1 MLSFHAIIKKIQ
13 INSNHCFLI
22 ALKHPKITLSSDFM
36 NTKAFGTSPLM
47 GVYDRDYYK
56 ANFNSSFEKGWRN
69 VSICKWLIGI
79 NIFLFILQIS
89 TRTPSGSGLVTDW
102 LILNPSKVIDGEIW
116 RIFSYAFLHST
127 DSPFHL
133 LMNMLVLWM
142 FGKEVEEVLGAK
154 EFLLFYLA
162 SIIIGGITFIL
173 GSQLGLHNSQAVCL
187 GASGG
192 VSAILILFA
201 CWFPNRTVL
210 LFFIIPMPIWLM
222 AVLFVGLDAF
232 NLLSGKQGSV
242 AVEVHLSGALFA
254 YLYHAFRWKLTPR
267 KMPSMQLFKRKPN
280 LKLYQEE
287 VHVYMPQYESKEF
300 SMSQDM
306 LIRVDQILEKISLSG
321 KDSLSEEEKSFLYK
335 ASETIKRNKN

>member
-1 MLSFHAIIKKIQ
+1 MAIIKKVQ
-13 INSNHCFLI
+13 INPNQCFLI
-22 ALKHPKITLSSDFM
+22 TFKHPKITWSRDFM
-36 NTKAFGTSPLM
+36 NTKALGTSPLM

-56 ANFNSSFEKGWRN
+56 TNFNSSFEKGWGN
-69 VSICKWLIGI
+69 ISICKWLIGI
-79 NIFLFILQIS
+79 NIVIFILQIS

-116 RIFSYAFLHST
+116 RVFSYAFLHSM
-127 DSPFHL
+127 DSPLHL
-133 LMNMLVLWM
+133 LMNMMVLWM
-142 FGKEVEEVLGAK
+142 FGKEVEDVLGAK
-154 EFLLFYLA
+154 EFLLFYVV
-162 SIIIGGITFIL
+162 SIIIGGITFVVGAL
-173 GSQLGLHNSQAVCL
+173 LGLHNSQAVCL

-222 AVLFVGLDAF
+222 AVLFVGFDAF

-254 YLYHAFRWKLTPR
+254 YLYHAFRWKLIPR
-267 KMPSMQLFKRKPN
+267 KMPSMQLFKRKPK

-287 VHVYMPQYESKEF
+287 VHAYAPKYEPKEIGMP
-300 SMSQDM
+300 QDM

-321 KDSLSEEEKSFLYK
+321 KDSLSEEEKTFLYK
-335 ASETIKRNKN
+335 ASETIKRKKN

>member
-1 MLSFHAIIKKIQ
+1 
-13 INSNHCFLI
+13 
-22 ALKHPKITLSSDFM
+22 
-36 NTKAFGTSPLM
+36 M

-56 ANFNSSFEKGWRN
+56 TNFNSTFEKGWGN
-69 VSICKWLIGI
+69 ISICKWLIGI
-79 NIFLFILQIS
+79 NIVLFILQIS
-89 TRTPSGSGLVTDW
+89 TRTSSGNGLVTDW
-102 LILNPSKVIDGEIW
+102 LILNPAKVIDGEIW
-116 RIFSYAFLHST
+116 RVFSYAFLHSM
-127 DSPFHL
+127 DSPLHI
-133 LMNMLVLWM
+133 LMNMMVLWM

-154 EFLLFYLA
+154 EFLLFYLV
-162 SIIIGGITFIL
+162 SITIGGITFVI
-173 GSQLGLHNSQAVCL
+173 GSQLGLHNSYAVCL

-201 CWFPNRTVL
+201 CWFPSRTVL

-222 AVLFVGLDAF
+222 AVLFVGFDAF

-254 YLYHAFRWKLTPR
+254 YLYHAFRWKLLPR
-267 KMPSMQLFKRKPN
+267 KMPSMQLFKRKPK

-287 VHVYMPQYESKEF
+287 VHAYAPKYEPKEIGMP
-300 SMSQDM
+300 QDM

-335 ASETIKRNKN
+335 ASETIKRKKN

>member
-1 MLSFHAIIKKIQ
+1 
-13 INSNHCFLI
+13 
-22 ALKHPKITLSSDFM
+22 M
-36 NTKAFGTSPLM
+36 NTKALGTSPLM

-56 ANFNSSFEKGWRN
+56 TNLNSSFEKGWGN
-69 VSICKWLIGI
+69 VSVCKWLIGI
-79 NIFLFILQIS
+79 NIVFFILQIS
-89 TRTPSGSGLVTDW
+89 TRTPSGGGLVTDW

-116 RIFSYAFLHST
+116 RVFSYAFLHSME
-127 DSPFHL
+127 SPFHL

-154 EFLLFYLA
+154 EFLLFYVV
-162 SIIIGGITFIL
+162 SIIIGGITFVL
-173 GSQLGLHNSQAVCL
+173 GSQFGLHKTQAVCL

-201 CWFPNRTVL
+201 CWFPNRTIL

-222 AVLFVGLDAF
+222 AVLFIGLDAF

-254 YLYHAFRWKLTPR
+254 YLYHVFRWKLVPR
-267 KMPSMQLFKRKPN
+267 KIPSMQLFKQKPK

-287 VHVYMPQYESKEF
+287 SQAYVTRYETKEPGV
-300 SMSQDM
+300 SQDM

-321 KDSLSEEEKSFLYK
+321 KDSLSEDEKIFLYK
-335 ASETIKRNKN
+335 ASESIKRKKT